1 MNFQTATSNYI
12 SSLSSVRRRGV
23 LSANSQRLYA
33 AYARK
38 ASAHFLDTDLS
49 LVKNGRV
56 KAFVESLRAE
66 GLSPNTIVGTVG
78 VLKAIVSSVKT
89 EDGEPVYSQKF
100 DAEFLALPIIRST
113 EQTCATSADVERAVA
128 SGVLIVPFL
137 AATGLRISEALAL
150 SIDDASDSYD
160 PANGTIHIRKTLKT
174 QSAKRSVL
182 LPDNFKLWLNGR
194 IPSSGKLLRQTYQQV
209 HAALNAADVP
219 KPHAYRRFRVTVL
232 RRHRMQEDVLR
243 SQLGHSKT
251 SITDQYSYAADD
263 ADFLRSEI
271 ERCGLGF
278 SLESVNNPTEKSQ

>member
-1 MNFQTATSNYI
+1 MNFHTATSNYI

-89 EDGEPVYSQKF
+89 EDGEPVYAQKF
-100 DAEFLALPIIRST
+100 DAEFLALPIIRSK
-113 EQTCATSADVERAVA
+113 EQTCATSADVERAIA

-150 SIDDASDSYD
+150 SREGAEDSYD
-160 PANGTIHIRKTLKT
+160 AGSGAILIRKTLKT

-182 LPDNFKLWLNGR
+182 LPNQFKIWLNAR
-194 IPSSGKLLRQTYQQV
+194 IPSSGKLFTQTYQQV
-209 HAALNAADVP
+209 HTMLKEVGLP
-219 KPHAYRRFRVTVL
+219 KAHAYRRFRVTVL
-232 RRHRMQEDVLR
+232 RQHRMQEDVLR

-271 ERCGLGF
+271 ERCGVGF
-278 SLESVNNPTEKSQ
+278 NFQGGN